1 MEKPAPRLPLQLP
14 IEFRKNYSRKSDYGD
29 LKNIS
34 LTGAFLIHQTDEI
47 VVNDKINIHFKVSG
61 RERILNASVIWLSD
75 NGCGLQFHPD
85 NNRDV
90 QIVDD
95 LMYFVKDRRT
105 KNRNVLDEIFVQV
118 NDK

>member
-1 MEKPAPRLPLQLP
+1 MDKPSPRLPLQLS
-14 IEFRKNYSRKSDYGD
+14 IEFRKNYSRKSDVGD

-34 LTGAFLIHQTDEI
+34 LTGAFLVVDNTEDI

-61 RERILNASVIWLSD
+61 RERTLNASVVWLGEG
-75 NGCGLQFHPD
+75 GCGLQFHPD

-95 LMYFVKDRRT
+95 LMYFVKGRRV
-105 KNRNVLDEIFVQV
+105 KNRNVLDEIFSRVG
-118 NDK
+118 

>member
-34 LTGAFLIHQTDEI
+34 LTGAFLIHNSEEI

-61 RERILNASVIWLSD
+61 RERTLNASVIWLSD
-75 NGCGLQFHPD
+75 AGCGLQFHPD

-95 LMYFVKDRRT
+95 LMYFVKDRRV
-105 KNRNVLDEIFVQV
+105 KNKTVLDSIFDQV
-118 NDK
+118 S

>member
-1 MEKPAPRLPLQLP
+1 MDKPAPRLPLKLP

-34 LTGAFLIHQTDEI
+34 LTGAFLIHDVDEI

-61 RERILNASVIWLSD
+61 RERTLNASVVWLSD
-75 NGCGLQFHPD
+75 NGCGLEFHPD

-95 LMYFVKDRRT
+95 LMYFVKDRRV
-105 KNRNVLDEIFVQV
+105 KNKTVLDDIFDQV
-118 NDK
+118 A